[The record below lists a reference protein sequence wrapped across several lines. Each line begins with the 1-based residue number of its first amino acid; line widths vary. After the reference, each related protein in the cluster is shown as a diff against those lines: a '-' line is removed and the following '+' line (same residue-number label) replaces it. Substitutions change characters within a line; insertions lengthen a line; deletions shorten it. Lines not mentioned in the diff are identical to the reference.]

1 MKILPIFFLFLPFS
15 PTHNRKITLPSSIT
29 SWQITAIGLS
39 NTHGTL
45 TYLCPSFYIGG
56 YSFYILWQLSCSIG
70 ICVSEPLTLI
80 VWKNFFLDLK
90 LPYSAVRNEQ
100 LEIKAILHN
109 YMENAITVSLL

>member
-1 MKILPIFFLFLPFS
+1 MVLPRICAPLSILVA
-15 PTHNRKITLPSSIT
+15 TLSTSS
-29 SWQITAIGLS
+29 
-39 NTHGTL
+39 
-45 TYLCPSFYIGG
+45 
-56 YSFYILWQLSCSIG
+56 ILWQLSCSIG